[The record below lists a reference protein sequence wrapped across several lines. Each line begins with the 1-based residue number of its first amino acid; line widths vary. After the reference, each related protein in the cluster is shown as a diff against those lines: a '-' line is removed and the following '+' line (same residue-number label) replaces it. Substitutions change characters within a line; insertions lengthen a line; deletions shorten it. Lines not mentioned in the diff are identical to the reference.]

1 MDQTAI
7 LQPVVALVL
16 LTAVVWIRLYFERL
30 GEMRE
35 RRIDPQAIAT
45 STDRNATLR
54 RTSGADNFKNLLEM
68 PVLFYVLCL
77 ALFAAGEGTPAF
89 VLAAWAYVA
98 LRTVHS
104 LIHLTYNRVVHRFLA
119 YAASGVLLFGM
130 WIAFA
135 VALEFPELGLT
146 QEATG
151 AFLAGNARRVFRLD
165 AAP

>member
-1 MDQTAI
+1 MEQSDI

-16 LTAVVWIRLYFERL
+16 LTAVVWVRLYVERL

-35 RRIDPQAIAT
+35 RRIDPQSIST
-45 STDRNATLR
+45 STSRNATLA

-77 ALFAAGEGTPAF
+77 ALLAAGEVSTGF
-89 VLAAWAYVA
+89 VQVAWVYVA

-119 YAASGVLLFGM
+119 YAASSLVLFGA
-130 WIAFA
+130 WVAFA
-135 VALEFPELGLT
+135 ME
-146 QEATG
+146 
-151 AFLAGNARRVFRLD
+151 LAGNGIA
-165 AAP
+165 

>member
-1 MDQTAI
+1 MDPTAI
-7 LQPVVALVL
+7 LQPVLALVL
-16 LTAVVWIRLYFERL
+16 LTAIVWIRLYVERR

-35 RRIDPQAIAT
+35 RRIAPQAIAT
-45 STDRNATLR
+45 STARHATLR

-77 ALFAAGEGTPAF
+77 ALLAADAVAPGF

-130 WIAFA
+130 WIALA
-135 VALEFPELGLT
+135 IE
-146 QEATG
+146 
-151 AFLAGNARRVFRLD
+151 LAGRGTA
-165 AAP
+165 

>member
-16 LTAVVWIRLYFERL
+16 LTLFVWIRLYVERL

-45 STDRNATLR
+45 STARSEMLR

-77 ALFAAGEGTPAF
+77 ALLASGGVTTGF
-89 VLAAWAYVA
+89 VQAAWAFVA

-119 YAASGVLLFGM
+119 YAASSLLLFGA

-135 VALEFPELGLT
+135 VRLASP
-146 QEATG
+146 G
-151 AFLAGNARRVFRLD
+151 AA
-165 AAP
+165 